1 MRAGADTAEW
11 YELRFVDVGGC
22 RLALRDAGQGE
33 PVVVLEMGLG
43 AGGAFY
49 DDIARAVS
57 AFTRVVWYDRAGLG
71 QSDLAPTPRT
81 IADLTRD
88 LQALLRA
95 ARIPGPYVLVGH
107 SLGGLTVRFY
117 QHRHPREVAALVLID
132 AAHEEQRERLAATLP
147 PAAPGEH
154 AAIAETRHSL
164 RVNWA
169 DPAMNAEG
177 IDNIANSSLMRGCGD
192 LGDLPLVVVSRG
204 RPSPAPAGFPP
215 ELIERREQ
223 AWRHM
228 QRELARLSSRGAHI
242 IADRSGH
249 LINKDQPELVV
260 ESIRRAV
267 ALVQGRA

>member
-192 LGDLPLVVVSRG
+192 LGDLPPDAGTVHAASCDPVRQEPGTTVSPEAISAVG
-204 RPSPAPAGFPP
+204 ANACATTQPMPGPGAHLLAPA
-215 ELIERREQ
+215 ICC
-223 AWRHM
+223 
-228 QRELARLSSRGAHI
+228 S
-242 IADRSGH
+242 
-249 LINKDQPELVV
+249 
-260 ESIRRAV
+260 
-267 ALVQGRA
+267 